1 MSKLRIATFNL
12 ENFDD
17 KPDQRPT
24 LKERISLMRPQLL
37 RLNADILCLQEVNG
51 QEEIG
56 QPRCLLA
63 LDALLQETQYAGFH
77 RVSTM
82 AEDGSG
88 VYDERNLVI
97 LSRYEILEAHQY
109 KHHFAPAPCYKIVT
123 AEAAEGEEPKAE
135 KISWERPILHARIG
149 IGDRVLDIV
158 NLHLKSRIPT
168 DIKGQKLDTY
178 TWKTASGWS
187 EGFFLSSM
195 KRVGQALEVRMLI
208 DDLFDKTENPWI
220 VVCGDFNAEFEE
232 VPLDAIQGKVE
243 NTGNGKL
250 AKRVMLPCETSIPES
265 ARFSLYHQGKG
276 RMLDH
281 LLVCRGLLAYYRGSE
296 VHNELL
302 HDETIAFATEGKF
315 PESDHSPV
323 IAEFELPDHSP

>member
-12 ENFDD
+12 ENLDD
-17 KPDQRPT
+17 KPNEHPT

-51 QEEIG
+51 QEEEG
-56 QPRCLLA
+56 SPRRLLA
-63 LDALLQETQYAGFH
+63 LDALLQETRYAGFH

-82 AEDGSG
+82 PEDGPG

-97 LSRYEILEAHQY
+97 LSRYEILESHQY
-109 KHHFAPAPCYKIVT
+109 KHHFAPAPFYRIVT
-123 AEAAEGEEPKAE
+123 AEATPGEESKAE

-149 IGDRVLDIV
+149 IGNRILDVV

-220 VVCGDFNAEFEE
+220 VVCGDFNAELDE

-243 NTGNGKL
+243 NTGNEKL
-250 AKRVMLPCETSIPES
+250 ARRMMLPCEINIPES
-265 ARFSLYHQGKG
+265 ARFSLYHRGKG

-281 LLVCRGLLAYYRGSE
+281 VLISRNLLEYFKRSE

-302 HDETIAFATEGKF
+302 HDETIAFATDTEF
-315 PESDHSPV
+315 PESDHAPV
-323 IAEFELPDHSP
+323 VAEFELP